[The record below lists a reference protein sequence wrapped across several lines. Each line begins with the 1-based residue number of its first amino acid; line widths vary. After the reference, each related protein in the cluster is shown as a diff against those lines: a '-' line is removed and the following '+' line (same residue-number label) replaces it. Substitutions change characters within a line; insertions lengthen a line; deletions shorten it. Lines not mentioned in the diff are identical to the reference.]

1 MKTSRF
7 SFEKA
12 VQEVTENSTQW
23 LTDEFKEIL
32 EADKEFTR
40 KADYIGYSITSIDN
54 KIASLDEEIAQMQD
68 MKKKLKVA
76 KEIALTVGAEVFEQY
91 GVEKLEGAGIS
102 SITVTPAVS
111 SSTTKLTATD
121 EAMLIRAGFSKVVL
135 DMDMV
140 HKRYSAKEY
149 TDIIEAYTVS
159 ETIDKSKPSKL
170 KIKKRRK
177 PANNVDTSLS
187 IQIVPYESTE
197 QEVAS

>member
-159 ETIDKSKPSKL
+159 ETIDKSVSPSDAVNTVSNPSTNSASNSVL
-170 KIKKRRK
+170 
-177 PANNVDTSLS
+177 VG
-187 IQIVPYESTE
+187 VPSPSR
-197 QEVAS
+197 V